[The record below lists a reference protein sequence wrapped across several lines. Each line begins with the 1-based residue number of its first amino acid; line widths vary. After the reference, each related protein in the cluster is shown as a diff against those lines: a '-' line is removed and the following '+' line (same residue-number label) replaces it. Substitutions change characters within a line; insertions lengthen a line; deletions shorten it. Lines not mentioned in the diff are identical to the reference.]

1 MFSTVP
7 ILFGMMFSDFGHG
20 LMLLAACIALRLSPL
35 FYFMAGMSIY
45 CGVIYNEFFGM
56 KIIGCEELGILHGE
70 WGAAENGL
78 NFENSLKMKIS
89 MVIAFVHMT
98 FGLVLKIIN

>member
-20 LMLLAACIALRLSPL
+20 LMLLGICFALKLGPL
-35 FYFMAGMSIY
+35 FYLMAFMSIY

-56 KIIGCEELGILHGE
+56 KVIRSEDMGILHGE
-70 WGAAENGL
+70 WGAA
-78 NFENSLKMKIS
+78 
-89 MVIAFVHMT
+89 
-98 FGLVLKIIN
+98 